1 MNHNFVIV
9 YGSVR
14 TGRQGIK
21 AVRFFKNILESR
33 GHKVNIVDPLE
44 HQLPL
49 LDKMYK
55 ELKDDAPQVMKELS
69 ELFRSAD
76 AIIVV
81 SAEYNHSI
89 PPALSNILDHFL
101 EEYFWKPSAILTYSV
116 GGFGGVRAAMQ
127 LRALLPEIG
136 LPTIPSMFPISKIH
150 ESLSDDGKDL
160 TGEYEKRVQRFVEEL
175 EWYTSA
181 LKNQREKGVPY

>member
-1 MNHNFVIV
+1 MSYNFVIV

-21 AVRFFKNILESR
+21 AVRFFKQILENR
-33 GHKVNIVDPLE
+33 GHKVSVVDPLE
-44 HQLPL
+44 QKLPL

-55 ELKDDAPQVMKELS
+55 ELKDDAPDVMKHLS
-69 ELFRSAD
+69 ETFRSAD
-76 AIIVV
+76 AIVVV

-89 PPALSNILDHFL
+89 PPALTNILDHFL
-101 EEYFWKPSAILTYSV
+101 EEYFWKPSAIVSYSA

-127 LRALLPEIG
+127 LRSLLPEIG
-136 LPTIPSMFPISKIH
+136 LPTIPSIFPISKIH
-150 ESLSDDGKDL
+150 ESLSDEGKDL
-160 TGEYEKRVQRFVEEL
+160 TGKYEKRVQRFVEEL

-181 LKNQREKGVPY
+181 LKRQREKGVPY